1 MINVD
6 PEKLN
11 DDQLDALIRD
21 VVVPNGLSAE
31 LRDICNEPTKK
42 AELRKPYWRHPAI
55 VAISTVA
62 AVIVLLAAG
71 YFWWPENPALF
82 KEAAENNKSQSQSND
97 GSSSGEM
104 DSKQAKI
111 NANELI
117 QQMTEN
123 DQKIDAILYELK
135 KAQLMRE
142 RNMETAAYRNELDPT
157 QVHSL
162 IFAMGDHSQL
172 LFGGSK
178 ESVASDLTLVIEKYP
193 DSIGARYAKKT
204 IEQLKLLSQ

>member
-1 MINVD
+1 MMNVD

-21 VVVPNGLSAE
+21 VVVPNGLRAE

-42 AELRKPYWRHPAI
+42 AELRKPNWRHPAI
-55 VAISTVA
+55 IAISSVA
-62 AVIVLLAAG
+62 AVILLLAAG
-71 YFWWPENPALF
+71 YFWWPENPARF
-82 KEAAENNKSQSQSND
+82 NKAAENNKSQSQSND
-97 GSSSGEM
+97 DSSSGEM

-111 NANELI
+111 NGSDLI

-135 KAQLMRE
+135 KAQLMRK

-204 IEQLKLLSQ
+204 IEQLKLSSQ